1 MLPKE
6 VKHIGDGLIQG
17 NPEFLNKILFEGTD
31 IEQHYDIEQTP
42 FAKWVPVSPASA
54 PCVAN

>member
-42 FAKWVPVSPASA
+42 FAK
-54 PCVAN
+54 